1 MSKPIPDKAEVA
13 LEYPDKLYIGTFE
26 RSARFEAHLDEA
38 GIALTLDRPG
48 DADAHR
54 TVRLHFHDGLFADI
68 LRDLA
73 AAVPAMP
80 PLDAAHR
87 DELRGAAEAFSNA
100 LAAAAGAQRR
110 CGRSAQGVE
119 RAEESEGDTPEEE
132 VLLLHVME

>member
-26 RSARFEAHLDEA
+26 QSARFEAHLDQA

-54 TVRLHFHDGLFADI
+54 SVRLHFHYGLFADI

-80 PLDAAHR
+80 PNDAAHR
-87 DELRGAAEAFSNA
+87 DELRDAAEALSNA
-100 LAAAAGAQRR
+100 LAAAAGSGSRR
-110 CGRSAQGVE
+110 GRSQQGAE
-119 RAEESEGDTPEEE
+119 RAEELEGETPEEE